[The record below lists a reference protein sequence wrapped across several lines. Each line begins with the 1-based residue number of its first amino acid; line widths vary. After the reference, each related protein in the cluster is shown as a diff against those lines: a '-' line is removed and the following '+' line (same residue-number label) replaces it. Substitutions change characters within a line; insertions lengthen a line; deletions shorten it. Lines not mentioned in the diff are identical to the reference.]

1 MVIKYYNDIN
11 LSYSLRKRYKTFN
24 FVQFNQEVQKSVLL
38 GDGAKTSIK
47 TSVNNI
53 CKYVTIDDTR
63 WFVLSYTYLNGKQVI
78 LNLQRD
84 VIGEFGIE
92 SFVGKIERG
101 YTESFLR
108 NRKELTLN
116 QILKNR
122 KPLKSKYNTYGNY
135 TVSTHDNECWGIIYL
150 TKPSNVT
157 ESTVTIPIPGFEPQV
172 TDYPPLAGG
181 SYFYNNKYSDV
192 YYEFSITDDHYKYII
207 RIKFSYSAINGW
219 FHHNSIDKSSSTES
233 ANIFVRKNNTDMF
246 TTEELNNFVNDIVNN
261 IIDGVSSFILPNPN
275 KHSFSYPEY
284 DYDNVVIE
292 DSGKYYKYSE
302 YDISD
307 DSFGSVKD
315 KEVLDFIFGIA
326 QSYWEDNSSLKIQ
339 NYDNIYFESRFV
351 YTGISYSIRELT
363 PSESGSFEF
372 SLEKNFVDEP
382 FYILVFPLYDVTI
395 TGKGETKIVER
406 KNAFQIFN
414 TVIEKLSGEN
424 PYLVDAQIYP
434 YCPSL
439 TDVASEIGV
448 SPESDV
454 KYPFFYINSNT
465 FTTQC
470 QVQLLPYSDIKK
482 EYIKREYSI
491 ISPEQSGKF
500 NFNFYDYTNKIELN
514 EELNDGKNYA
524 YLNILIKTAF
534 KPYSIISSAVI
545 IPDDDSLIGIT
556 YNSDLRGCQP
566 SSNGFECSLSSNAFE
581 TYKRQ
586 NSNYQQIFA
595 LQKEELQK
603 QHSVERVNEITG
615 SIVNTV
621 SAASMGAIAGAN
633 IGDSGLFGNLIG
645 TKSAG
650 AAIGASVAGG
660 VVGAAMASQYAANE
674 SLRQYEEYLQQQNF
688 DLNIQ
693 TIKNIPNS
701 INRISSFNE
710 IILQDFYYVIETY
723 ECSEYESL
731 IVDNFIS
738 SYSYGIGVIDYVS
751 NYFKNGWFLRSSIIS
766 SNLQINLHNIAEKD
780 LMGGIYFYE

>member
-1 MVIKYYNDIN
+1 MLIKYYNN
-11 LSYSLRKRYKTFN
+11 SELSYSSRKRYKSFN
-24 FVQFNQEVQKSVLL
+24 FVPFNQEIQKKVVL
-38 GDGAKTSIK
+38 GDGSNTLIK

-53 CKYVTIDDTR
+53 CNYVTIDNTR
-63 WFVLSYTYLNGKQVI
+63 WFVVSYTYLNGKQIV

-84 VIGEFGIE
+84 VIGEFGIDN
-92 SFVGKIERG
+92 FIGKVERG

-108 NRKELTLN
+108 NRKELSLN

-157 ESTVTIPIPGFEPQV
+157 ESTVTIPIPGFQPQT
-172 TDYPPLAGG
+172 TDYPLLDNNVKFYNDKKENVSIKFSLFDNYKKFIINIIFFYNESGNYWDYNVTLNDAKPSDGSSIYIQELGSISPNEIINIVGEIAENIATNNF
-181 SYFYNNKYSDV
+181 SYFYLPNYNKYN
-192 YYEFSITDDHYKYII
+192 Y
-207 RIKFSYSAINGW
+207 
-219 FHHNSIDKSSSTES
+219 
-233 ANIFVRKNNTDMF
+233 
-246 TTEELNNFVNDIVNN
+246 
-261 IIDGVSSFILPNPN
+261 
-275 KHSFSYPEY
+275 SYPDYE
-284 DYDNVVIE
+284 YDNVVIE
-292 DSGKYYKYSE
+292 DNGKYY
-302 YDISD
+302 
-307 DSFGSVKD
+307 
-315 KEVLDFIFGIA
+315 
-326 QSYWEDNSSLKIQ
+326 
-339 NYDNIYFESRFV
+339 
-351 YTGISYSIRELT
+351 SYSKRNISEDTYGRTDLTVLSNVIISSFKSAFPSKQIYVNDIKSIILSNYVKFSGITYIRKELS

-395 TGKGETKIVER
+395 TGKGETKKIER

-439 TDVASEIGV
+439 TDIASEIG
-448 SPESDV
+448 SSAESDV

-470 QVQLLPYSDIKK
+470 EIQLLPYSDIKK

-500 NFNFYDYTNKIELN
+500 TFNFYDYINKIEIN

-524 YLNILIKTAF
+524 YLNILIKTAL

-545 IPDDDSLIGIT
+545 IPEDGSLIGIT
-556 YNSDLRGCQP
+556 YDSDLRGCQP
-566 SSNGFECSLSSNAFE
+566 SSNGFECSLASNAFE

-595 LQKEELQK
+595 LQKEELQV
-603 QHSVERVNEITG
+603 QHSTERVNEITG
-615 SIVNTV
+615 SIVNTI

-633 IGDSGLFGNLIG
+633 ISDSGILGDILP
-645 TKSAG
+645 TKKVGAIAG
-650 AAIGASVAGG
+650 AATAGG
-660 VVGAAMASQYAANE
+660 VVGAAMTSQYLANE
-674 SLRQYEEYLQQQNF
+674 KLRDYEEKLQQQNF

-723 ECSEYESL
+723 ECSDYESL
-731 IVDNFIS
+731 IVDNFIEL
-738 SYSYGIGVIDYVS
+738 YSYGIGVIDYVS
-751 NYFKNGWFLRSSIIS
+751 NYYKNGWFLRSSLIS
-766 SNLQINLHNIAEKD
+766 SNLQINLHNIAEND
-780 LMGGIYFYE
+780 LMGGIYMYE